1 MTDPLSST
9 AAALQILSK
18 AMSALN
24 ATRERARSSK
34 DPDLKGHIS
43 TLYDEFLNLKEVIIR
58 LTNEAEL
65 KRKPE
70 PEIRQVGAVNYYFVG
85 EKGPYCQPCYDG
97 RQKLSVLTPPKNHNG
112 GVLRQCQVC
121 NRSFFEKP
129 KDEEGPAFGIAGGD
143 PQGWMR

>member
-1 MTDPLSST
+1 MADPLSST

-24 ATRERARSSK
+24 ATRERARGSK
-34 DPDLKGHIS
+34 DAEMKAHLS

-70 PEIRQVGAVNYYFVG
+70 PEIKQVGAVNYYYVG

-97 RQKLSVLTPPKNHNG
+97 RQKLSVLTPQENQNG
-112 GVLRQCQVC
+112 GVRRRCQVC
-121 NRSFFEKP
+121 HQSFYEKP
-129 KDEEGPAFGIAGGD
+129 PEGETPAFGIAGGD